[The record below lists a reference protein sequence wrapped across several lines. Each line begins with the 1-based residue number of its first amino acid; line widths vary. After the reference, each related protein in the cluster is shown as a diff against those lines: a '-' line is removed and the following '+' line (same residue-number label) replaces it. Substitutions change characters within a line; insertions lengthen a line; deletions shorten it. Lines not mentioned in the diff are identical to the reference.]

1 MSKLK
6 FLTKWNEENEYKKPY
21 SPTNEIN
28 DMEIEEH
35 VSSDEPSSPV
45 SITFDVEQLPFQDD
59 DINEENFLPPRT
71 SSLFHLMHKVNIIT
85 ILFAKIFF
93 QLRNIQSS
101 IKS

>member
-35 VSSDEPSSPV
+35 VPSDEPSSPV
-45 SITFDVEQLPFQDD
+45 SITFDVEKLPFQDD
-59 DINEENFLPPRT
+59 DINKENFH
-71 SSLFHLMHKVNIIT
+71 LFHLMHKVNIIT

>member
-6 FLTKWNEENEYKKPY
+6 FVTKLNEENEYKKPY

-35 VSSDEPSSPV
+35 VPRDEPSSPV
-45 SITFDVEQLPFQDD
+45 SITFDVEKLPFQDD

-71 SSLFHLMHKVNIIT
+71 SSPISPNAQGKYNYYTFCQNIFPT
-85 ILFAKIFF
+85 WKY
-93 QLRNIQSS
+93 SV
-101 IKS
+101 KY

>member
-6 FLTKWNEENEYKKPY
+6 FLTKWNEENEYKNHTLQQMKL
-21 SPTNEIN
+21 N

-35 VSSDEPSSPV
+35 VPSDEPSSPV

-71 SSLFHLMHKVNIIT
+71 LSRISPNAQGKYNYYTLCQNIFPT
-85 ILFAKIFF
+85 
-93 QLRNIQSS
+93 
-101 IKS
+101 

>member
-21 SPTNEIN
+21 SPLNKIN

-35 VSSDEPSSPV
+35 VPSDEPSSPV
-45 SITFDVEQLPFQDD
+45 SITFDMEQLPFQDD
-59 DINEENFLPPRT
+59 DINEENFFLQ
-71 SSLFHLMHKVNIIT
+71 FHLMHKVNIIT
-85 ILFAKIFF
+85 TLFAKIFF

>member
-35 VSSDEPSSPV
+35 VPSDEPSSPV
-45 SITFDVEQLPFQDD
+45 SISFDVEQ
-59 DINEENFLPPRT
+59 
-71 SSLFHLMHKVNIIT
+71 
-85 ILFAKIFF
+85 
-93 QLRNIQSS
+93 
-101 IKS
+101 